1 MAPPPFRNHRLRPSA
16 VRHGQA
22 AFSLVELLVAVVL
35 GSVVLGALGGA
46 LLVSEMRVSTSI
58 RKDLEKKDALNRA
71 MALMRQEISS
81 AGKISINPPNN
92 PRKLCSRTGLY
103 LWRASNT
110 RSSPAD
116 TEICYK
122 PLASDDTRITGA
134 YPSDRPWKG
143 PCVLVRE
150 GPPYLANG
158 ELDTASVPII
168 QVLVD
173 NLVTCSTMSEA
184 MDIKVTNA
192 GSGPVVIYSTSRD
205 VDVTIKQI
213 DENDKVTATSFSARI
228 ASNPLHAGMD
238 MYGDTGTACP
248 SVGICYDGPN
258 SKHFRPRLITSGST
272 SVIVEGDP
280 NKENVFYFKFDADD
294 YTLRDPLDS
303 TNTKPCSYEGCQ
315 VWLNGTFTHAHL
327 TNVDV
332 LVFADRDL
340 RPGPRATGP

>member
-1 MAPPPFRNHRLRPSA
+1 

-81 AGKISINPPNN
+81 AGKIAIN
-92 PRKLCSRTGLY
+92 PRKLCNRTGLY
-103 LWRASNT
+103 LWRA
-110 RSSPAD
+110 PD

-122 PLASDDTRITGA
+122 PLASDDTKITGA
-134 YPSDRPWKG
+134 YPSDRPWTG

-150 GPPYLANG
+150 GPPYTADG
-158 ELDTASVPII
+158 ELDTASDRIV

-173 NLVTCSTMSEA
+173 NLVACGTPAAA
-184 MDIKVTNA
+184 MDIKVTNV
-192 GSGPVVIYSTSRD
+192 GPSPNFSISRD
-205 VDVTIKQI
+205 VDVTINQSGGI
-213 DENDKVTATSFSARI
+213 ATSFSARI
-228 ASNPLHAGMD
+228 ASNPLYAAND
-238 MYGDTGTACP
+238 MYDSPYGCSAAT
-248 SVGICYDGPN
+248 VIICYDGPN
-258 SKHFRPRLITSGST
+258 SKHFRPRLNTSGVT
-272 SVIVEGDP
+272 SDIVQGDP
-280 NKENVFYFKFDADD
+280 NKENVFYFKLGADA
-294 YTLRDPLDS
+294 YTLRDPLGS
-303 TNTKPCSYEGCQ
+303 NNPCSYEGCQ
-315 VWLNGTFTHAHL
+315 VWLNGTFQYAHL
-327 TNVDV
+327 ENADV

>member
-1 MAPPPFRNHRLRPSA
+1 

-81 AGKISINPPNN
+81 AGKISINI
-92 PRKLCSRTGLY
+92 RRRGRLCDRTGLI
-103 LWRASNT
+103 LWRA
-110 RSSPAD
+110 PD

-122 PLASDDTRITGA
+122 PLASDDTSITGA
-134 YPSDRPWKG
+134 YPSDRPWTG

-150 GPPYLANG
+150 GPPYTADG
-158 ELDTASVPII
+158 ELDTASDPIV

-173 NLVTCSTMSEA
+173 NLVACGTMADA
-184 MDIKVTNA
+184 MDIKVTNV
-192 GSGPVVIYSTSRD
+192 GPSPIYSISRD
-205 VDVTIKQI
+205 VDVTINQSGGI
-213 DENDKVTATSFSARI
+213 ATSFSARI
-228 ASNPLHAGMD
+228 ASNPLYAAND
-238 MYGDTGTACP
+238 MYGDTLSACP
-248 SVGICYDGPN
+248 SGNICYDGPN
-258 SKHFRPRLITSGST
+258 SKHFRPRFNTSGVT
-272 SVIVEGDP
+272 NDIVRGDP
-280 NKENVFYFKFDADD
+280 NKENVFYFKLGADA

-303 TNTKPCSYEGCQ
+303 TKPCSYNRCA
-315 VWLNGTFTHAHL
+315 VWLNGTQYAHL
-327 TNVDV
+327 TNADV

-340 RPGPRATGP
+340 RPGPQAP

>member
-1 MAPPPFRNHRLRPSA
+1 MLPPPFRNHRLRPSA

-81 AGKISINPPNN
+81 AGKISINIRN
-92 PRKLCSRTGLY
+92 RGSLCDRTGLI
-103 LWRASNT
+103 LWRA
-110 RSSPAD
+110 PD
-116 TEICYK
+116 TKICYK
-122 PLASDDTRITGA
+122 PLASDDTSITGA
-134 YPSDRPWKG
+134 YPSDRPWTG
-143 PCVLVRE
+143 PCVLVRQ

-158 ELDTASVPII
+158 ELDTTSDPIV

-173 NLVTCSTMSEA
+173 NLVACGTMADA
-184 MDIKVTNA
+184 MDIKVTNV
-192 GSGPVVIYSTSRD
+192 GPCPATSYCISRD

-213 DENDKVTATSFSARI
+213 DENNEVTPTSFSARI
-228 ASNPLHAGMD
+228 ASNPLYAGTD
-238 MYGDTGTACP
+238 MYGDAGNVCP
-248 SVGICYDGPN
+248 SGSIICYDPPNSN
-258 SKHFRPRLITSGST
+258 SKHFRPRLNTSGVT

-280 NKENVFYFKFDADD
+280 NKENVFYFKFGADA
-294 YTLRDPLDS
+294 YTLRDPLGS
-303 TNTKPCSYEGCQ
+303 NKPCSYEGCQ
-315 VWLNGTFTHAHL
+315 VWLNGTFQYAHL

-340 RPGPRATGP
+340 RPGPRATGL

>member
-81 AGKISINPPNN
+81 AGKISINIRN
-92 PRKLCSRTGLY
+92 RGSLCDRTGLN

-110 RSSPAD
+110 RSSPD
-116 TEICYK
+116 TKICYK
-122 PLASDDTRITGA
+122 PLASDDTGIAGA

-150 GPPYLANG
+150 GPPYTADG
-158 ELDTASVPII
+158 ELDTASDRIV

-173 NLVTCSTMSEA
+173 NLVACGTMADA
-184 MDIKVTNA
+184 MDIKVTNV
-192 GSGPVVIYSTSRD
+192 GPSPLYSISRD
-205 VDVTIKQI
+205 VDVTINQSGGI
-213 DENDKVTATSFSARI
+213 ATSFSARI
-228 ASNPLHAGMD
+228 ASNPLYAAND
-238 MYGDTGTACP
+238 MYDSPFGCSAAA
-248 SVGICYDGPN
+248 VIICYDGPN
-258 SKHFRPRLITSGST
+258 SKHFRPSMSTSGATGSF
-272 SVIVEGDP
+272 VQGDP
-280 NKENVFYFKFDADD
+280 NKENVFYFKLGADA
-294 YTLRDPLDS
+294 YTLQDPADS
-303 TNTKPCSYEGCQ
+303 TKPCSYSSCR
-315 VWLNGTFTHAHL
+315 VWLKGTYTNAHL
-327 TNVDV
+327 TNADV
-332 LVFADRDL
+332 LVFADRDI
-340 RPGPRATGP
+340 RPGP

>member
-1 MAPPPFRNHRLRPSA
+1 

-81 AGKISINPPNN
+81 AGKISINLLKRN
-92 PRKLCSRTGLY
+92 KLCTGTGLY
-103 LWRASNT
+103 LWR
-110 RSSPAD
+110 SPD

-122 PLASDDTRITGA
+122 PLASDDTRISGA

-150 GPPYLANG
+150 GPPYTADG
-158 ELDTASVPII
+158 ELDTTSDPIV

-173 NLVTCSTMSEA
+173 NLVACGTMAEA
-184 MDIKVTNA
+184 MNIKVTNV
-192 GSGPVVIYSTSRD
+192 GPSPSNSISRD
-205 VDVTIKQI
+205 VDVTINQI
-213 DENDKVTATSFSARI
+213 DENDEVTTTSFSARI
-228 ASNPLHAGMD
+228 ASNPLYAGTD
-238 MYGDTGTACP
+238 MYGDPPVACP
-248 SVGICYDGPN
+248 SGAIICYDGPN
-258 SKHFRPRLITSGST
+258 SKHFRPRLNTSGVT
-272 SVIVEGDP
+272 NDIVQGDP
-280 NKENVFYFKFDADD
+280 NKENVFYFKFGADA
-294 YTLRDPLDS
+294 YTLRDPLGS
-303 TNTKPCSYEGCQ
+303 NKPCSYEGCQ
-315 VWLNGTFTHAHL
+315 VWRNGTFQYAHL
-327 TNVDV
+327 TNADV

>member
-1 MAPPPFRNHRLRPSA
+1 

-81 AGKISINPPNN
+81 AGKISINIRN
-92 PRKLCSRTGLY
+92 RGSLCDRTGLN

-110 RSSPAD
+110 RSSPD
-116 TEICYK
+116 TKICYK

-134 YPSDRPWKG
+134 YPSDRPWTG

-150 GPPYLANG
+150 GPPYTADG
-158 ELDTASVPII
+158 ELDTASDPIV

-173 NLVTCSTMSEA
+173 NLVACGTMADA
-184 MDIKVTNA
+184 MDIKVTNV
-192 GSGPVVIYSTSRD
+192 GPGPNYSISRD
-205 VDVTIKQI
+205 VDVTINQSGGI
-213 DENDKVTATSFSARI
+213 ATSFSARI
-228 ASNPLHAGMD
+228 ASNPLYAAND
-238 MYGDTGTACP
+238 MYGDTLSACP
-248 SVGICYDGPN
+248 SGNICYDGPN
-258 SKHFRPRLITSGST
+258 SKHFRPRLNTSGVT
-272 SVIVEGDP
+272 SDIVQGDP
-280 NKENVFYFKFDADD
+280 NKENVFYFKLGADA
-294 YTLRDPLDS
+294 YTLRDPLGS
-303 TNTKPCSYEGCQ
+303 NKPCSYEGCQ
-315 VWLNGTFTHAHL
+315 VWLNGTFQYAHL
-327 TNVDV
+327 ENADV

>member
-1 MAPPPFRNHRLRPSA
+1 MAPPPFHNHRLRPSA

-81 AGKISINPPNN
+81 AGKISINPDVNYGS
-92 PRKLCSRTGLY
+92 LCSGTGLD
-103 LWRASNT
+103 LWRAPNT
-110 RSSPAD
+110 YSPSANQN
-116 TEICYK
+116 TKICYK
-122 PLASDDTRITGA
+122 PLSINDTMITDA
-134 YPSDRPWKG
+134 YPSDRPWTG

-158 ELDTASVPII
+158 ELDTASGQII
-168 QVLVD
+168 QVVVD
-173 NLVTCSTMSEA
+173 NLVDCRNVTDA
-184 MDIKVTNA
+184 MDMKVTSS
-192 GSGPVVIYSTSRD
+192 GSVATPSTSRD
-205 VDVTIKQI
+205 VDVTINQSGGI
-213 DENDKVTATSFSARI
+213 ATSFSARI
-228 ASNPLHAGMD
+228 ASNLLYAAND
-238 MYGDTGTACP
+238 MYGDTLSACP
-248 SVGICYDGPN
+248 SGNICYDGPN
-258 SKHFRPRLITSGST
+258 SKHFRPRLNTSGVT
-272 SVIVEGDP
+272 SDIVQGDP
-280 NKENVFYFKFDADD
+280 NKENVFYFKFGADA

-315 VWLNGTFTHAHL
+315 VWLNGTLPLQYAHL
-327 TNVDV
+327 ENADV

>member
-1 MAPPPFRNHRLRPSA
+1 MVPPPFRNHRLRPSA

-81 AGKISINPPNN
+81 AGKISINIRN
-92 PRKLCSRTGLY
+92 RGSLCDRTGLN

-110 RSSPAD
+110 RSSPD
-116 TEICYK
+116 TKICYK

-134 YPSDRPWKG
+134 YPSDRPWTG

-150 GPPYLANG
+150 GPPYTADG
-158 ELDTASVPII
+158 ELDTASDPIV

-173 NLVTCSTMSEA
+173 NLVACGTMADA
-184 MDIKVTNA
+184 MDIKVTNV
-192 GSGPVVIYSTSRD
+192 GPGPNYSISRD
-205 VDVTIKQI
+205 VDVTINQSGGI
-213 DENDKVTATSFSARI
+213 ATSFSARI
-228 ASNPLHAGMD
+228 ASNPLYAAND
-238 MYGDTGTACP
+238 MYGDTLSACP
-248 SVGICYDGPN
+248 SGNICYDGPN
-258 SKHFRPRLITSGST
+258 SKHFRPRLNTSGVT
-272 SVIVEGDP
+272 SDIVQGDP
-280 NKENVFYFKFDADD
+280 NKENVFYFKLGADA
-294 YTLRDPLDS
+294 YTLRDPLGS
-303 TNTKPCSYEGCQ
+303 NKPCSYEGCQ
-315 VWLNGTFTHAHL
+315 VWLNGTFQYAHL
-327 TNVDV
+327 ENADV